1 VAEPC
6 PGPGWKAGQRGAC
19 RLRLGISVAHPGLP
33 RGRPGL
39 GLVHHFA
46 ERFCRRWGHA
56 ISMDRFT
63 ETARLLVRLQQWSHV
78 RKAEGFWQGFRS
90 LHCVAIPF
98 EFRAKSSRGFRTRMT
113 RAQTAWVTW
122 VEPVIVAGDTS
133 AGRWCPTGFP
143 ASRAD
148 RIGSRRAR
156 AGSAR
161 LHRGPFA
168 AGSGGGSVASLRRC
182 GGVVATALSP
192 RGRVVPMPPGALFR
206 DGRSVN
212 PGEGLRTSS
221 QAARLEG
228 VG

>member
-1 VAEPC
+1 MA
-6 PGPGWKAGQRGAC
+6 
-19 RLRLGISVAHPGLP
+19 
-33 RGRPGL
+33 
-39 GLVHHFA
+39 HHFA
-46 ERFCRRWGHA
+46 ERFCGRWGHP

-63 ETARLLVRLQQWSHV
+63 ETGRLLVRLQQWSHV
-78 RKAEGFWQGFRS
+78 RKVEGCWQAFRP

-122 VEPVIVAGDTS
+122 VEPVIVEGDTS
-133 AGRWCPTGFP
+133 AGWWCPAGFTGV
-143 ASRAD
+143 ARTGSE
-148 RIGSRRAR
+148 IGGPGRVRPGCTEVRLPLVQEVDPLLRSDAAVAWLRRRFRRAEALYR
-156 AGSAR
+156 CR
-161 LHRGPFA
+161 L
-168 AGSGGGSVASLRRC
+168 
-182 GGVVATALSP
+182 
-192 RGRVVPMPPGALFR
+192 GALFR